1 MASSW
6 FEARIADRGKIPAL
20 EKRKKTL
27 ELGYEITGNPILFE
41 VDEMRILE
49 VPVPAMEVAREAIVI
64 VVVVVVGF

>member
-27 ELGYEITGNPILFE
+27 ELGYEITGDPILFE
-41 VDEMRILE
+41 DDDEARILE
-49 VPVPAMEVAREAIVI
+49 VPVPAMEVAREAIV